1 MIIGIGTDIVN
12 IKRIENILNIYGN
25 KFINRIFTKE
35 EIKYCTNHL
44 NSANFFAKRFA
55 AKEAVLKALGTGLS
69 KGISFSD
76 IEIKKDYNKKPI
88 VSLNSK
94 AMVILNNKGYNHSD
108 INILLSLSDDY
119 PYALAYVIIE
129 SIK

>member
-25 KFINRIFTKE
+25 KFINRIFTEE
-35 EIKYCTNHL
+35 EIKYCIKHI
-44 NSANFFAKRFA
+44 NSASFFAKRFA
-55 AKEAVLKALGTGLS
+55 AKEAILKALGTGLS
-69 KGISFSD
+69 KGISFPD
-76 IEIKKDYNKKPI
+76 IEIKKDHNKKPI

-129 SIK
+129 SI